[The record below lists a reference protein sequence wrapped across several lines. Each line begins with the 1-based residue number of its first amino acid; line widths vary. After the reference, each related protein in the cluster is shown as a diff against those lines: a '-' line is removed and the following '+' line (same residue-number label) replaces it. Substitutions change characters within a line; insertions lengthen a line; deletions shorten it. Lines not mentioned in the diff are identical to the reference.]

1 MYWAKVFDIQNLE
14 RERKYTLLSSYQKL
28 LVITK
33 LQSNVERSH
42 SENNNTLRLER
53 SSLSNES
60 LMGLRQRKEHA
71 RKWTGAE
78 DVDTLDKGIIKEM
91 LVAYS
96 NYINRK
102 KRISRKIIE

>member
-14 RERKYTLLSSYQKL
+14 RERKYMLLSSYQKL

-60 LMGLRQRKEHA
+60 LMGLRQIKEHA

-78 DVDTLDKGIIKEM
+78 DVDTSEH
-91 LVAYS
+91 V
-96 NYINRK
+96 R
-102 KRISRKIIE
+102 

>member
-1 MYWAKVFDIQNLE
+1 M
-14 RERKYTLLSSYQKL
+14 
-28 LVITK
+28 
-33 LQSNVERSH
+33 ERSH

-60 LMGLRQRKEHA
+60 LMGLRQIKEHA

-78 DVDTLDKGIIKEM
+78 DVDTIDKGIIKEM

>member
-60 LMGLRQRKEHA
+60 LMGLRQIKEHA

-78 DVDTLDKGIIKEM
+78 DVDTIDKGIIKEM